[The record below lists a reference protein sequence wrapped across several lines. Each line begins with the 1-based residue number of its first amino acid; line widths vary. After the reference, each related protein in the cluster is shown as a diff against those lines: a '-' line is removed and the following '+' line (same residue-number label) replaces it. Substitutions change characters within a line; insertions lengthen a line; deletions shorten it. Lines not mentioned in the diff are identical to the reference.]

1 MIDHMITNYLS
12 KGIFLTGISALQAG
26 TISLV
31 PLTDDASSGIST
43 GNTYTHAISGG
54 NSATVNGVVFESLTS
69 GLTPANFN
77 WDTGA
82 DGKNQIPANNG
93 DWNPTAGGVTG
104 PGIQSL
110 LSGFTYSGSG
120 ANLPSSQ
127 TYSLTGLNV
136 GSTYDTRLYIRVWD
150 TDGSGRP
157 LDLSFTHGAE
167 SDSGGTVPED
177 RPSLALGGGN
187 DQQAY
192 YVNYQFTAQ
201 AEQLDITAAVSA
213 SGGANSGSA
222 HMYALSNQL
231 VVPEPSSII
240 LLSFGL
246 LGILRR
252 RRS

>member
-1 MIDHMITNYLS
+1 MIANYLS

-77 WDTGA
+77 WDTGV
-82 DGKNQIPANNG
+82 DGKNQIPSNNG

-120 ANLPSSQ
+120 AN
-127 TYSLTGLNV
+127 SL
-136 GSTYDTRLYIRVWD
+136 RVRH
-150 TDGSGRP
+150 T
-157 LDLSFTHGAE
+157 
-167 SDSGGTVPED
+167 
-177 RPSLALGGGN
+177 PSLA
-187 DQQAY
+187 
-192 YVNYQFTAQ
+192 
-201 AEQLDITAAVSA
+201 
-213 SGGANSGSA
+213 
-222 HMYALSNQL
+222 
-231 VVPEPSSII
+231 
-240 LLSFGL
+240 
-246 LGILRR
+246 
-252 RRS
+252 

>member
-1 MIDHMITNYLS
+1 MRTNCLS
-12 KGIFLTGISALQAG
+12 LGIFLSGISALQAG

-43 GNTYTHAISGG
+43 GNTYTHTVSGG

-69 GLTPANFN
+69 TLTPANFS

-82 DGKNQIPANNG
+82 ASKSQIGNNNG
-93 DWNPTAGGVTG
+93 DWTPAAGGVTG

-110 LSGFTYSGSG
+110 LGGFTYSGTGS
-120 ANLPSSQ
+120 AAPSSQ
-127 TYSLTGLNV
+127 TFSLTGLAV
-136 GSTYDTRLYIRVWD
+136 GSTYDARLYVRVWD

-157 LDLSFTHGAE
+157 LDLSFSHGAE
-167 SDSGGTVPED
+167 SDSGGTVPAD
-177 RPSLALGGGN
+177 RPSLVLGGGN

-231 VVPEPSSII
+231 VIPEPSSII